1 MESVAGT
8 KIFLAEVTDQY
19 NPSLDGVFYAK
30 IFIDGHPKENEPV
43 NYCSP
48 FVTNT
53 EGGFVAM
60 PTPGTQILVCQPEGQ
75 VTYYYLGST
84 FAPILREAT
93 GGTKIKGNAF
103 SDASKYPFERADP
116 DMFRARG
123 VPKKSMLKG
132 ARGGG
137 LVISEE
143 DNPTFINTKIEL
155 NSPNGKTVTLDDSPG
170 IDSITLDS
178 GNNSKITIANQHMAG
193 LATPSLFAPSM
204 SEIRVESSGDQ
215 TFKSVQGTVNMRLQ
229 DGKEVNIM
237 NNSTGDH
244 KPLGFPPIMFF
255 PPLLFS
261 NAEYGNINIQSKF
274 KDVNIFTDT
283 SKQDNFNAARGHG
296 TGRIFLDC
304 LNTKGTQQVIQLQ
317 TRGTGSIPN
326 PPVIRGPNITNY
338 GTGGC
343 VIRLKSSGKI
353 EIEAIG
359 DVEIVAKGGNLNMRA
374 EGDLNLSAGGS
385 INAVSNVASPGGI
398 NMIGL
403 PINLNPIDPTPIST
417 WIPGSNIFAIGSDYP
432 VYGTGGV
439 M

>member
-1 MESVAGT
+1 MAGT
-8 KIFLAEVTDQY
+8 NIYLAEVDDQY
-19 NPSLDGVFYAK
+19 SPSLDGVFYAT
-30 IFIDGHPKENEPV
+30 IFTDGTPIKEEPV

-75 VTYYYLGST
+75 LTYYYLAST
-84 FAPILREAT
+84 YAPILREST
-93 GGTKIKGNAF
+93 GTPLKGNAF
-103 SDASKYPFERADP
+103 VNTSNYPFERADP
-116 DMFRARG
+116 KMFRARG
-123 VPKKSMLKG
+123 VPKRSMLKG

-137 LVISEE
+137 LLISEE
-143 DNPTFINTKIEL
+143 DNATFINTKVEL
-155 NSPNGKTVTLDDSPG
+155 NSPNGKTITLDDSPG

-244 KPLGFPPIMFF
+244 GPLGFPPIMFS

-261 NAEYGNINIQSKF
+261 DAEYGNINIQSKF

-304 LNTKGTQQVIQLQ
+304 LNIKGTQQVIQLQ

-326 PPVIRGPNITNY
+326 PPFPRPNITNY

-385 INAVSNVASPGGI
+385 INAVANLTSPGGI
-398 NMIGL
+398 TMIGF
-403 PINLNPIDPTPIST
+403 PINLNPIAPPAPINT
-417 WIPGSNIFAIGSDYP
+417 WLPGINIFAIGSDYP